1 MIHIAHVVEA
11 VEGGCK
17 RHVLDLVAGLDP
29 ERFRQTV
36 IHSSRR
42 DPGFAEAIAE
52 ASGGA
57 VEAIPWNVLRRVSP
71 ALDVLGYRFLRRLF
85 GERNFDVIH
94 CHSAKAGT
102 LGRLAARGL
111 PAARVYTP
119 HCFPFRMDADP
130 LTTVLY
136 LWAERLAGAW
146 TDRLIAVS
154 PSEADLARAVNV
166 VDPGRIVLIENGID
180 PAEFDVPVDVERAK
194 ADLGLDAADR
204 VILSVGALRPQKG
217 HRYLIEAVP
226 EIVKHHP
233 RARVLIAGA
242 GRLRDDLAA
251 LTSRL
256 RVGEHV
262 RLLGARDDVPRLLK
276 LADCVV
282 MASLWEGGPY
292 ALLEAMAAGTPVVC
306 SRILGL
312 TDWVKEGQTGWL
324 AESRNPQSL
333 ALAITRALSET
344 TLSRRMADAA
354 RTMVLRRNT
363 RDRWLSEMAAL
374 YEDLAGATRGT
385 PAR

>member
-42 DPGFAEAIAE
+42 DPGFPEAVAA

-57 VEAIPWNVLRRVSP
+57 VETVPWNVLRRVCP
-71 ALDVLGYRFLRRLF
+71 VLDVLGCRFLRRLF
-85 GERNFDVIH
+85 RERGFGVIH
-94 CHSAKAGT
+94 CHSAKAGI

-119 HCFPFRMDADP
+119 HCFPFRMDSDP
-130 LTTVLY
+130 VMTAFY

-146 TDRLIAVS
+146 TDRLVAVS
-154 PSEADLARAVNV
+154 PSEADLARAMNV
-166 VDPGRIVLIENGID
+166 VDPDRVVLIENGID
-180 PAEFDVPVDVERAK
+180 PAEFDVPVDIERTR
-194 ADLGLDAADR
+194 ADLGLEAADR

-226 EIVKHHP
+226 EIIKHHP

-242 GRLRDDLAA
+242 GRLQGDLAG
-251 LTSRL
+251 LISRL
-256 RVGEHV
+256 RVDEHV
-262 RLLGARDDVPRLLK
+262 RLFGARDDVPKLLK
-276 LADCVV
+276 VADCLV

-306 SRILGL
+306 SRIPGL

-324 AESRNPQSL
+324 AEPRKPQSL
-333 ALAITRALSET
+333 ALAMARALSET
-344 TLSRRMADAA
+344 ALSRRVAAAA
-354 RTMVLRRNT
+354 REMVLRRNT
-363 RDRWLSEMAAL
+363 RDRWLAEMAAL
-374 YEDLAGATRGT
+374 YEGLAGVTRGT
-385 PAR
+385 VGR